1 MLLNIEGS
9 QFAKDT
15 GTSAILTV
23 DRSVLA
29 QNEARKKIASKIN
42 SKNDTINRL
51 ENDVDFLKNNLQEIK
66 LLLKQLIEIGK

>member
-15 GTSAILTV
+15 RTSAILTV